1 MIHLTDLEW
10 DEEPVRFLQQGLEKY
25 LDRIFDAVLSD
36 DSEDFTTE
44 SSEPFCG
51 CETCYIRETLA
62 YTLPRILDLYI
73 NGNIRLQHTDK
84 EGTEDGLQLVS
95 NSGVVEQEGGGVQE

>member
-1 MIHLTDLEW
+1 MIRLTDLEW
-10 DEEPVRFLQQGLEKY
+10 DEEPMHFLQTGLELY
-25 LDRIFDAVLSD
+25 LDQIFDLALAEDVD
-36 DSEDFTTE
+36 DFRTE

-62 YTLPRILDLYI
+62 YVLPRILDLYI
-73 NGNIRLQHTDK
+73 NGNIRLQHADK

-95 NSGVVEQEGGGVQE
+95 NSGVVERESRGVQE